1 MSCDENA
8 VKIFFCIF
16 FCYHTFFFRSIS
28 AFFLSSLFR
37 DKMMTNDDTKKC
49 QKMPKIFICETCDF
63 KCSKKSNY
71 DKHILTAKHK
81 MMTNDDK
88 KMPKNA
94 KPFMCSCG
102 KKYASR
108 QSLHRHKQKC
118 KDLNEEDLKEEPNEE
133 ELNEENLNE
142 EEPKD
147 ENDPSYKKL
156 LMEAMKTMQK
166 QQQKMSEMMPLI
178 GNNNNNTTNN
188 TTNNFNLNFFLNE
201 TCKDALNITDF
212 IDSLRLQLNDLEYT
226 ADNGHVKGIT
236 NIFHTALSN
245 MEETKRPMH
254 CTDLKRE
261 VLYIKDNDEWQID
274 EEKDKLK
281 DAVEK
286 VTNKNIQNTGKWLE
300 KYPEHT
306 DPDSKDFEKYMKFTS
321 NCMGTGEES
330 EQNKIM
336 KNIMKDVTIKKE

>member
-1 MSCDENA
+1 
-8 VKIFFCIF
+8 
-16 FCYHTFFFRSIS
+16 
-28 AFFLSSLFR
+28 
-37 DKMMTNDDTKKC
+37 MTNDDKKNGKKRENFVCIKCNFTTK
-49 QKMPKIFICETCDF
+49 QKSDF
-63 KCSKKSNY
+63 NR
-71 DKHILTAKHK
+71 HILTAKHK
-81 MMTNDDK
+81 MMTKDDK
-88 KMPKNA
+88 KTGKNGA
-94 KPFMCSCG
+94 PFMCSCG

-118 KDLNEEDLKEEPNEE
+118 KDLNEEDLKEETNEE
-133 ELNEENLNE
+133 ELNE

-281 DAVEK
+281 EAVEK